1 MYSKVFINNDWELK
15 EAYRRIEILEDNEH
29 FMNEDEQDELVHL
42 YNEVD
47 RYLSDNDQ
55 AELFD

>member
-1 MYSKVFINNDWELK
+1 MYNKVFINNDWELK
-15 EAYRRIEILEDNEH
+15 SAYRRIEILEDAD
-29 FMNEDEQDELVHL
+29 MTEDEQDELVHL

-55 AELFD
+55 ADLFD